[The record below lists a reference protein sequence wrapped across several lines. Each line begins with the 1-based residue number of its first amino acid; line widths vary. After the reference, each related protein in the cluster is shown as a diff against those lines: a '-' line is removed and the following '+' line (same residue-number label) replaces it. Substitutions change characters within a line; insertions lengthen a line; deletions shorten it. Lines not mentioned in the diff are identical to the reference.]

1 MKKNNSFYNMSSF
14 AVKSQPDKSALFSKW
29 IYVGLIL
36 LYRTDMAMA
45 EENLTMTLAV
55 ASSVAVFMFAVLIG
69 VIIVGITCNRW
80 FDKYQSRL
88 GRGKVPRIAGFWK
101 KKKKTHHSL
110 NSITSKAEL
119 NNYNSVIIPTSNT
132 RNSHTDTWIKKWAN
146 DTRQYEE
153 VSKEMQLGEEGFDE
167 VPLTD
172 VGALATDASRNTMQ
186 SEETGEM
193 SIPSNTSTVIAN
205 HVSAVPQTEE
215 EKEEEEEEEEEEEN
229 KQNPTSESLP
239 ANGDIDV
246 VIL

>member
-1 MKKNNSFYNMSSF
+1 MSTFTGKFFDSKSSSF
-14 AVKSQPDKSALFSKW
+14 RCIS
-29 IYVGLIL
+29 VGLIL
-36 LYRTDMAMA
+36 LYRTDMVLA
-45 EENLTMTLAV
+45 EENLTMSLAV

-69 VIIVGITCNRW
+69 VIIVGITCDRW

-101 KKKKTHHSL
+101 KKKKSHHALASMR
-110 NSITSKAEL
+110 SKTEM
-119 NNYNSVIIPTSNT
+119 NNYNSVVIPTSANS

-146 DTRQYEE
+146 DSRQYEE
-153 VSKEMQLGEEGFDE
+153 VSKEIQLGEEGFDE

-172 VGALATDASRNTMQ
+172 VTGLANDVSKNKVQ

-193 SIPSNTSTVIAN
+193 SIPRTGSTVVAN
-205 HVSAVPQTEE
+205 HVPKSPQIID
-215 EKEEEEEEEEEEEN
+215 EKVDEN
-229 KQNPTSESLP
+229 TTLKRNSESLP